1 MWWKEFVALVSV
13 GRCSILQ
20 SKCKNEL
27 LISASLKKISHT
39 IKILFGHMATN
50 RTNFDILPP
59 DENVDEARERLKQA
73 SLGEQSISSNKDQ
86 SEMSLLDI
94 LSLFVANRFESS
106 VGSKSV
112 CLFR

>member
-1 MWWKEFVALVSV
+1 MTA
-13 GRCSILQ
+13 
-20 SKCKNEL
+20 
-27 LISASLKKISHT
+27 
-39 IKILFGHMATN
+39 N
-50 RTNFDILPP
+50 RIDVDMLPP

-73 SLGEQSISSNKDQ
+73 SLGAQSISSNKDQ
-86 SEMSLLDI
+86 SEMNLLDI